1 MSFGRNLFL
10 GHFWLKWPK
19 WQGVS
24 LMVFLEQKIF
34 SCQNSRNIPHLV
46 HLDALITNPSINF
59 GVRCCLVSWGGQ
71 HPWDGD
77 RQKQT
82 NYTSSGTPLDAD
94 YESETYF
101 GIRWRLRG
109 LGKFFTFMASHDERQ
124 RAIFSNRLGF
134 LQNDPPVTP
143 EEGHTYKFHTI
154 SERRHPSGGSQAK
167 ERCAGCEPPP
177 SWAGCKKYV
186 VFQTFHFKNTYFLK
200 GGPFHPISPKR
211 KHLRTREL

>member
-24 LMVFLEQKIF
+24 LMVFLEQKLF
-34 SCQNSRNIPHLV
+34 CCQNGRNIPHLV

-59 GVRCCLVSWGGQ
+59 GVRCCLVSWGGK

-82 NYTSSGTPLDAD
+82 NYTSSDTPLDAD

-109 LGKFFTFMASHDERQ
+109 LEKFFTFVASHDARQ
-124 RAIFSNRLGF
+124 RAIFSNQLGF

-143 EEGHTYKFHTI
+143 
-154 SERRHPSGGSQAK
+154 RRGTPTSSIPFRKEDTLAVVLRLK
-167 ERCAGCEPPP
+167 ERCAGCEPP
-177 SWAGCKKYV
+177 SV
-186 VFQTFHFKNTYFLK
+186 L
-200 GGPFHPISPKR
+200 GGV
-211 KHLRTREL
+211 